1 MDTVVAYPHIE
12 HTNDGIP
19 FVAETNTKVEQ
30 IALDHIAYGWSASE
44 IHRNH
49 PYLTLAQIFSAL
61 AYYYDNQE
69 KMDTLI
75 EEGLRLVTEYRARQG
90 ESPVRL
96 RLRALGL
103 LE

>member
-1 MDTVVAYPHIE
+1 MAAVVAYPHIV
-12 HTNDGIP
+12 HTDEGVPI
-19 FVAETNTKVEQ
+19 VTETNTKVEQ
-30 IALDHIAYGWSASE
+30 IALDHIAYGWSATE
-44 IHRNH
+44 IQRNH

-69 KMDTLI
+69 KMDALI
-75 EEGLRLVTEYRARQG
+75 DEGLRLAAEYRARQG

-96 RLRALGL
+96 KLKAMGL